1 MTRQSIYGRICGR
14 LYGHRFY
21 RVTLA
26 LSLGVVIWLSNLTP
40 VLAAVGEASRQENRR
55 FLPISAEFIDSYTI
69 PKQLDDQSIGGL
81 SALAYD
87 RRQNQFYA
95 LSDDRNSPHLI
106 RFNLDLT
113 DLIPNPKDPKPKLQ
127 IQGINHV
134 ETLTLTDPEGNPQP
148 PGSLDPE
155 GLALTPGSIYISSE
169 GDIGQGIAPALVE
182 FDRQTG
188 QERRRLP
195 IALHYLPPNP
205 PSNSENSANSRPDP
219 AAALI
224 AASRRGIQPNLG
236 FESLSAVLAAPGEP
250 VRLFTATEA
259 PLLQDLPDRLKSTP
273 STNPNSDATGPW
285 RNRLAHYSLLGDSPP
300 LLIAEHLYPLD
311 RRPRTLMIGLSDIL
325 ALDNAGHFLAI
336 ERALAPTGF
345 QVKLYQIAIAGA
357 SDISGYDLLQGSLS
371 KVVPIAKQLLLDLNT
386 LPVRLD
392 NLEGLTL
399 GPILGD
405 GSQSLLLIAD
415 DNFNRIQRN
424 QLLLFRLGRAPKEAA
439 P

>member
-1 MTRQSIYGRICGR
+1 MTRQYVYGR
-14 LYGHRFY
+14 RFY
-21 RVTLA
+21 RSALA
-26 LSLGVVIWLSNLTP
+26 LSLGLVIWLSNLMP
-40 VLAAVGEASRQENRR
+40 VLAADRR
-55 FLPISAEFIDSYTI
+55 FLPISAEFLDSYTL
-69 PKQLDDQSIGGL
+69 PKQLDGQSIGGL

-113 DLIPNPKDPKPKLQ
+113 GLTPNPKNPELKLPPKLQ
-127 IQGINHV
+127 IQGVNHV
-134 ETLTLTDPEGNPQP
+134 ETLTLTDAKGNPQP

-155 GLALTPGSIYISSE
+155 GLALTPDSIYISSE

-195 IALHYLPPNP
+195 IAQHYLPPEQPSKPGDPANP
-205 PSNSENSANSRPDP
+205 GPNPKPDP

-259 PLLQDLPDRLKSTP
+259 PLLQDLPDRLNSKSSP
-273 STNPNSDATGPW
+273 NPNSDETGPW

-357 SDISGYDLLQGSLS
+357 SDISGYDLLQGPLTGAQTSI
-371 KVVPIAKQLLLDLNT
+371 VPIAKQLLLDLNS

-399 GPILGD
+399 GPLLGD
-405 GSQSLLLIAD
+405 GSQSLVLIAD

-424 QLLLFRLGRAPKEAA
+424 QMLLFRLGRSPKGAE

>member
-1 MTRQSIYGRICGR
+1 M
-14 LYGHRFY
+14 
-21 RVTLA
+21 
-26 LSLGVVIWLSNLTP
+26 IWLSNLTP
-40 VLAAVGEASRQENRR
+40 VLAADRR
-55 FLPISAEFIDSYTI
+55 FLPISAEFLDSYTL
-69 PKQLDDQSIGGL
+69 PKQIEGQSIGGL

-87 RRQNQFYA
+87 RQHNQFYA
-95 LSDDRNSPHLI
+95 LSDDRTSPHLL
-106 RFNLDLT
+106 RFTLDLT
-113 DLIPNPKDPKPKLQ
+113 PLTPNPNSLQPKPELSHQ
-127 IQGINHV
+127 IQGVSQV
-134 ETLTLTDPEGNPQP
+134 ETLSLTDAEGNPQP

-155 GLALTPGSIYISSE
+155 GLALSAGSIYISSE

-195 IALHYLPPNP
+195 IAQHYLPPEQP
-205 PSNSENSANSRPDP
+205 PERSSKPGDQTDSPPNST
-219 AAALI
+219 AADLVDDLI

-236 FESLSAVLAAPGEP
+236 FESLSIVASAPGEP

-259 PLLQDLPDRLKSTP
+259 PLLQDLPDRSP
-273 STNPNSDATGPW
+273 ANPNPDENTEPNPTAPAPW

-336 ERALAPTGF
+336 ERALSPTGF

-357 SDISGYDLLQGSLS
+357 SDISGYDLLQGPMTNI
-371 KVVPIAKQLLLDLNT
+371 VPIAKQLLLDLNQ

-399 GPILGD
+399 GPTLAD
-405 GSQSLLLIAD
+405 GSPSLLLIAD
-415 DNFNRIQRN
+415 DNFNPIQRN
-424 QLLLFRLGRAPKEAA
+424 QMLLFRLGRAPKAA
-439 P
+439 GP

>member
-1 MTRQSIYGRICGR
+1 MTRRYVYGR
-14 LYGHRFY
+14 RFY
-21 RVTLA
+21 RSALA
-26 LSLGVVIWLSNLTP
+26 LSLGLVIWLSNLTP
-40 VLAAVGEASRQENRR
+40 VLAADRR
-55 FLPISAEFIDSYTI
+55 FLPISAEFLDSYTL
-69 PKQLDDQSIGGL
+69 PKQLDGQSIGGL

-113 DLIPNPKDPKPKLQ
+113 GLTPNPKNPEPKLSPKLQ
-127 IQGINHV
+127 IQGVNHV
-134 ETLTLTDPEGNPQP
+134 ETLTLTDAEGNPQP

-155 GLALTPGSIYISSE
+155 GLALTPDSIYISSE

-195 IALHYLPPNP
+195 IAQHYLPPEQPSKPGDPANP
-205 PSNSENSANSRPDP
+205 NPDP
-219 AAALI
+219 KPDPVAALI

-259 PLLQDLPDRLKSTP
+259 PLLQDLPDRLNSKSSP
-273 STNPNSDATGPW
+273 NPNSDEPGPW

-357 SDISGYDLLQGSLS
+357 SDISGYDLLQGPLTGAQTSI
-371 KVVPIAKQLLLDLNT
+371 VPIAKQLLLDLNS

-399 GPILGD
+399 GPLLGD
-405 GSQSLLLIAD
+405 GSQSLVLIAD

-424 QLLLFRLGRAPKEAA
+424 QMLLFRLGRSLKGAEP
-439 P
+439 

>member
-1 MTRQSIYGRICGR
+1 MIRQYVYGR
-14 LYGHRFY
+14 RFY
-21 RVTLA
+21 RGTLA
-26 LSLGVVIWLSNLTP
+26 LSLGLVIWLSNLTP
-40 VLAAVGEASRQENRR
+40 VLAADRR
-55 FLPISAEFIDSYTI
+55 FLPISAEFIDSYTL
-69 PKQLDDQSIGGL
+69 PKQLDGQSIGGL

-95 LSDDRNSPHLI
+95 LSDDRTNPHLI
-106 RFNLDLT
+106 RFNLNLT
-113 DLIPNPKDPKPKLQ
+113 NSTSNPKDPEPTIQPKLQ
-127 IQGINHV
+127 IEGVNHV
-134 ETLTLTDPEGNPQP
+134 ETLNLTDSEGNPQP

-169 GDIGQGIAPALVE
+169 GNVGQGIAPALVE

-195 IALHYLPPNP
+195 IAQHYLPPDQ
-205 PSNSENSANSRPDP
+205 PSKPGDPANSSPDSSP
-219 AAALI
+219 DSTAALI

-259 PLLQDLPDRLKSTP
+259 PLLQDLPDRLNSKSSP
-273 STNPNSDATGPW
+273 NPNSDETGPW
-285 RNRLAHYSLLGDSPP
+285 RNRLVHYSLLGDSPP

-371 KVVPIAKQLLLDLNT
+371 NVVPIAKQLLLDLNS

-399 GPILGD
+399 GPILAD
-405 GSQSLLLIAD
+405 GSQSLVLIAD

-424 QLLLFRLGRAPKEAA
+424 QMLLFRLGRASKEAPREAA

>member
-1 MTRQSIYGRICGR
+1 MHKQYVAHQPIDGRAV
-14 LYGHRFY
+14 Y
-21 RVTLA
+21 RSVLA
-26 LSLGVVIWLSNLTP
+26 LSFGLMIWLSNLTP
-40 VLAAVGEASRQENRR
+40 VLAADRR
-55 FLPISAEFIDSYTI
+55 FLPISAEFLDSYTL
-69 PKQLDDQSIGGL
+69 PKQIDGQSIGGL

-87 RRQNQFYA
+87 RQQNQFYA
-95 LSDDRNSPHLI
+95 LSDDRTSPHLI
-106 RFNLDLT
+106 RFTLDLT
-113 DLIPNPKDPKPKLQ
+113 PLTPNPNSPQPKPESNPQ
-127 IQGINHV
+127 IQGVSQV
-134 ETLTLTDPEGNPQP
+134 ETLSLTDAEGNPQP

-155 GLALTPGSIYISSE
+155 GLALSAGSIYISSE

-195 IALHYLPPNP
+195 IAQHYLPPEP
-205 PSNSENSANSRPDP
+205 IDPANQTPDP
-219 AAALI
+219 VTALI

-236 FESLSAVLAAPGEP
+236 FESLSAVVAAPGEP

-259 PLLQDLPDRLKSTP
+259 PLFQDLPDRFPTAP
-273 STNPNSDATGPW
+273 NPDEITEPNPTSPAPW

-357 SDISGYDLLQGSLS
+357 SDISGYDLLQGPMTNI
-371 KVVPIAKQLLLDLNT
+371 VPIAKQLLLDLNQ

-399 GPILGD
+399 GPSLAD
-405 GSQSLLLIAD
+405 GSPSLLLIAD

-424 QLLLFRLGRAPKEAA
+424 QMLLFRLGRTPKAAA

>member
-1 MTRQSIYGRICGR
+1 MTRQYVYGR
-14 LYGHRFY
+14 RFY
-21 RVTLA
+21 RSALA
-26 LSLGVVIWLSNLTP
+26 LSLGLVIWLSNLMP
-40 VLAAVGEASRQENRR
+40 VLAADRR
-55 FLPISAEFIDSYTI
+55 FLPISAEFLDSYTL
-69 PKQLDDQSIGGL
+69 PKQLDGQSIGGL

-113 DLIPNPKDPKPKLQ
+113 GLTPNPKNPEPKLQ
-127 IQGINHV
+127 IQDVNHV
-134 ETLTLTDPEGNPQP
+134 ETLTLTDAEGNPQP

-155 GLALTPGSIYISSE
+155 GLALTPDSIYISSE

-195 IALHYLPPNP
+195 IAQHYLPPEQPSKPGDPANP
-205 PSNSENSANSRPDP
+205 GPNPKPDP

-259 PLLQDLPDRLKSTP
+259 PLLQDLPDRLNSKSSP
-273 STNPNSDATGPW
+273 NPNSDETGPW

-357 SDISGYDLLQGSLS
+357 SDISGYDLLQGPLTGAQTSI
-371 KVVPIAKQLLLDLNT
+371 VPIAKQLLLDLNS

-399 GPILGD
+399 GPLLGD
-405 GSQSLLLIAD
+405 GSQSLVLIAD

-424 QLLLFRLGRAPKEAA
+424 QMLLFRLGRSPKGAE

>member
-1 MTRQSIYGRICGR
+1 MNQYSYRQP
-14 LYGHRFY
+14 FY
-21 RVTLA
+21 RSVLA
-26 LSLGVVIWLSNLTP
+26 LSLGLIIWLSSLTP
-40 VLAAVGEASRQENRR
+40 VLAVNRR
-55 FLPISAEFIDSYTI
+55 FLPISADFLDSYTL
-69 PKQLDDQSIGGL
+69 PKQLNGQLIGGL
-81 SALAYD
+81 SALDYD

-95 LSDDRNSPHLI
+95 LSDDRNNPHI
-106 RFNLDLT
+106 IQFNLDLT
-113 DLIPNPKDPKPKLQ
+113 DRTSNSNSPNETPNGTPQ
-127 IQGINHV
+127 IAGVSRV
-134 ETLTLTDPEGNPQP
+134 EELSLTDANGNPQP

-195 IALHYLPPNP
+195 IAPHYLPPDQP
-205 PSNSENSANSRPDP
+205 ESIDSAKPADP
-219 AAALI
+219 TAALM

-236 FESLSAVLAAPGEP
+236 FESLSTVLAAPGEP

-259 PLLQDLPDRLKSTP
+259 PLLQDLPDRSSTP
-273 STNPNSDATGPW
+273 SNPKSESPGPW
-285 RNRLAHYSLLGDSPP
+285 RNRLAHYSLLGDSQP

-311 RRPRTLMIGLSDIL
+311 RRPHSLMIGLSDIL

-357 SDISGYDLLQGSLS
+357 SDISGYDLLQGPLRN
-371 KVVPIAKQLLLDLNT
+371 VVPIAKQLLLDLNQ

-392 NLEGLTL
+392 NLEGLAL
-399 GPILGD
+399 GPTLAD
-405 GSQSLLLIAD
+405 GSQSLVLIAD

-424 QLLLFRLGRAPKEAA
+424 QILLFRLGRAPKGTGA
-439 P
+439 

>member
-1 MTRQSIYGRICGR
+1 MIRQYVYGR
-14 LYGHRFY
+14 RFY
-21 RVTLA
+21 RGTLA
-26 LSLGVVIWLSNLTP
+26 LSLGLVIWLSNLTP
-40 VLAAVGEASRQENRR
+40 VLAADRR
-55 FLPISAEFIDSYTI
+55 FLPISAEFIDSYTL
-69 PKQLDDQSIGGL
+69 PKQLDGQSIGGL

-95 LSDDRNSPHLI
+95 LSDDRTNPHLI

-113 DLIPNPKDPKPKLQ
+113 NSTSNPNSPEGKPAGKPQ
-127 IQGINHV
+127 INGVNHV
-134 ETLTLTDPEGNPQP
+134 ETLSLTDSESNPQP

-169 GDIGQGIAPALVE
+169 GDVGQGIAPALVE

-195 IALHYLPPNP
+195 IAQHYLPPDQ
-205 PSNSENSANSRPDP
+205 PSKPGDPANSSPDP
-219 AAALI
+219 TTALI

-236 FESLSAVLAAPGEP
+236 FESLSTVLAAPGEP

-259 PLLQDLPDRLKSTP
+259 PLLQDLPDRLNSKSSP
-273 STNPNSDATGPW
+273 NPNSDETGPW

-336 ERALAPTGF
+336 ERALSPTGF

-371 KVVPIAKQLLLDLNT
+371 NVVPIAKQLLLDLNQ

-399 GPILGD
+399 GPILAD
-405 GSQSLLLIAD
+405 GSQSLVLIAD

-424 QLLLFRLGRAPKEAA
+424 QMLLFRLGRAPKEAPREAA